1 MSEYIS
7 HEQYTDMLKNF
18 GKSTPKGL
26 LKENLEK
33 EGNAF
38 TAGLAKTPKGGKF
51 KVGNKQFK
59 DKTNYDAPI
68 KEDGSEI
75 EKLKQDIK
83 TEYGHGGSI
92 LSFANS
98 DSLARIAKVSPRA
111 AKALEAM
118 DNMMPEDLDI
128 ADLKPALRAKV
139 EKIESSILSELGIDI
154 NSLDETDMGSEGVKV
169 IGDLGGDVYR
179 IRTVEGDEVELEF
192 DQDKGEA
199 VDPPYGYE
207 GTLSAEHGDYE
218 YVIPA
223 AFISMGGG
231 SFEVEPRLDRIDAYP
246 LKRGGMKEY
255 QFDQMYPDDP
265 GPFEGREDVCPV
277 CKQDPCV
284 CNMKEGLNLPSKGMQ
299 ATSAMVQTVKE
310 DGQNA
315 AYNFSVLSPS
325 EKDRLREY
333 INSIKTIKEEI
344 NKLVNKAKSSGA
356 MMESG
361 KVEVKPNPAVAT
373 AHKTAAA
380 KDHKAKPG
388 GNRTG
393 LVMPKGE
400 VWENEDTAANVNPKI
415 QTILSKLIDSL
426 KAEGLSEHDIKMF
439 IDHEIEEKGKE
450 AVASQYDF

>member
-7 HEQYTDMLKNF
+7 HEQYTGMLKNF

-38 TAGLAKTPKGGKF
+38 TAGLAKTPKGGEF

-68 KEDGSEI
+68 KEDGSE
-75 EKLKQDIK
+75 
-83 TEYGHGGSI
+83 G
-92 LSFANS
+92 
-98 DSLARIAKVSPRA
+98 
-111 AKALEAM
+111 
-118 DNMMPEDLDI
+118 
-128 ADLKPALRAKV
+128 V
-139 EKIESSILSELGIDI
+139 E
-154 NSLDETDMGSEGVKV
+154 V
-169 IGDLGGDVYR
+169 IGHLGGNVYK
-179 IRTVEGDEVELEF
+179 IRTVEGEEVDLEF
-192 DQDKGEA
+192 DEEVGEE

-207 GTLSAEHGDYE
+207 GTLCAEHGDYE
-218 YVIPA
+218 YTIPA
-223 AFISMGGG
+223 AFIKAGGG
-231 SFEVEPRLDRIDAYP
+231 SFDVEPRFKEIEAHSI
-246 LKRGGMKEY
+246 KQGSVKEY

-284 CNMKEGLNLPSKGMQ
+284 CNMKEGLNLPSKDMQ
-299 ATSAMVQTVKE
+299 ATSATIQSVKE

-325 EKDRLREY
+325 ERDQLREY

-344 NKLVNKAKSSGA
+344 NKLVSKTKPRGS

-450 AVASQYDF
+450 DIASQYDF

>member
-38 TAGLAKTPKGGKF
+38 TAGLAKTPKGGEF

-68 KEDGSEI
+68 KEDGSE
-75 EKLKQDIK
+75 
-83 TEYGHGGSI
+83 G
-92 LSFANS
+92 
-98 DSLARIAKVSPRA
+98 
-111 AKALEAM
+111 
-118 DNMMPEDLDI
+118 
-128 ADLKPALRAKV
+128 V
-139 EKIESSILSELGIDI
+139 E
-154 NSLDETDMGSEGVKV
+154 V
-169 IGDLGGDVYR
+169 IGHLGGNVYK
-179 IRTVEGDEVELEF
+179 IRTVEGEEVDLEF
-192 DQDKGEA
+192 DEEVGEE

-207 GTLSAEHGDYE
+207 GTLCAEHGDYE
-218 YVIPA
+218 YTIPA
-223 AFISMGGG
+223 AFIKAGGG
-231 SFEVEPRLDRIDAYP
+231 SFDVEPRFKEIEAHSI
-246 LKRGGMKEY
+246 KQGSVKEY

-284 CNMKEGLNLPSKGMQ
+284 CNMKEEEQRPRPRPTLSDFRKMSSKEIEDYLKSQEDKPFGPWGRSLSDIKFILKQKKETEKELEKEGLNLPSKDMQ

-400 VWENEDTAANVNPKI
+400 VWENEGMAANVNPKI